1 MITKELIKAVTITLL
16 KRAET
21 TLPSDVKAALLSA
34 YEREVNEIAR
44 VQLAAMLE
52 NVRLAE
58 ELQRPICQD
67 TGLPLFF
74 VRLGRC
80 DALTLSELET
90 GIRDGVAAATERIP
104 LRSNVV
110 DPLTR
115 QGEGRNVGEKI
126 PYIHYA
132 VDPTVDGVEI
142 TVLPKG
148 GGSENV
154 SAFTILPPR
163 QEAETREAIKRF
175 VLQAVVE
182 AAGKPCPPTII
193 GVGLGGSADLAMAL
207 AKRALLRPVGARHQE
222 ERLARLEASILEA
235 VNQLGIGPMGLGGKT
250 TALDVHLE
258 FAGAHLT
265 SLPVAVNFQ
274 CWAARQARATIH
286 ANGRVE
292 YA

>member
-1 MITKELIKAVTITLL
+1 MITKEMITEVTITLL

-21 TLPSDVKAALLSA
+21 TLPSDVKAALRSA
-34 YEREVNEIAR
+34 YEREEQEIAK

-80 DALTLSELET
+80 DVLPLSELET
-90 GIRDGVAAATERIP
+90 GIRDGVAEATERIP

-132 VDPTVDGVEI
+132 VDPAVDGVEI

-154 SAFTILPPR
+154 SAFTVLPPW
-163 QEAETREAIKRF
+163 QEAEAREAIKRF
-175 VLQAVVE
+175 VLETVVE

-193 GVGLGGSADLAMAL
+193 GVGLGGSADLAMGL
-207 AKRALLRPVGARHQE
+207 AKLALVRAVGARHKE
-222 ERLARLEASILEA
+222 ERIARLELSILEA
-235 VNQLGIGPMGLGGKT
+235 VNQTGIGPMGLGGKT
-250 TALDVHLE
+250 TALDVHIE
-258 FAGAHLT
+258 IAGAHIT

-286 ANGRVE
+286 ADGRVE

>member
-1 MITKELIKAVTITLL
+1 MITQELIKEVTITLL

-115 QGEGRNVGEKI
+115 QGEGGNVGEKI
-126 PYIHYA
+126 PYINYA

>member
-34 YEREVNEIAR
+34 YEREGNEIAR

-80 DALTLSELET
+80 DVLPLSELEM
-90 GIRDGVAAATERIP
+90 GIRDGVAEATERIP

-115 QGEGRNVGEKI
+115 QGKGRNVGEKI
-126 PYIHYA
+126 PYIHYV
-132 VDPTVDGVEI
+132 VDPAVDGVEI

-154 SAFTILPPR
+154 SAFAILPPW
-163 QEAETREAIKRF
+163 QEAEAREAIKRF
-175 VLQAVVE
+175 VLETVVE

-207 AKRALLRPVGARHQE
+207 AKRALLRPIGARHKE
-222 ERLARLEASILEA
+222 ERLARLEASILAA
-235 VNQLGIGPMGLGGKT
+235 VNQTGIGPMGLGGKT
-250 TALDVHLE
+250 TALDVHIE
-258 FAGAHLT
+258 IAGAHIT

-286 ANGRVE
+286 ADGRVE

>member
-34 YEREVNEIAR
+34 YEREVSEIAR

-80 DALTLSELET
+80 DALTLSALET

-115 QGEGRNVGEKI
+115 QGEGGNVGEKI

-132 VDPTVDGVEI
+132 VDPAVDSVEL

-163 QEAETREAIKRF
+163 QEAEAKEAITRF
-175 VLQAVVE
+175 VLQTVVE

-193 GVGLGGSADLAMAL
+193 GIGLGGSADLAMAL

-222 ERLARLEASILEA
+222 ERLARLEASLLEA

-258 FAGAHLT
+258 VAGANLT

-286 ANGRVE
+286 PDGRVE

>member
-1 MITKELIKAVTITLL
+1 MITKGLITEITITLL

-21 TLPSDVKAALLSA
+21 TLPSDVKAALMSA

-80 DALTLSELET
+80 DALTLSELEA
-90 GIRDGVAAATERIP
+90 GIRDGVAEATERIP

-115 QGEGRNVGEKI
+115 QGEGGNVGEKM
-126 PYIHYA
+126 PYLHYA
-132 VDPTVDGVEI
+132 VDPAVDGVELR
-142 TVLPKG
+142 VLPKG

-154 SAFTILPPR
+154 SAFTILPPQR
-163 QEAETREAIKRF
+163 EAEAGEAITRF
-175 VLQAVVE
+175 VLEAVVE

-207 AKRALLRPVGARHQE
+207 TKRALLRPIGERHKD
-222 ERLARLEASILEA
+222 ERLARLEAGILEA
-235 VNQLGIGPMGLGGKT
+235 VNQTGIGPMGLGGKT

-258 FAGAHLT
+258 FAGAHIT

-286 ANGRVE
+286 TDGRVE

>member
-1 MITKELIKAVTITLL
+1 MITKEMIKAVTITLL

-21 TLPSDVKAALLSA
+21 TLPSDVKAALMSA

-90 GIRDGVAAATERIP
+90 GIRDGVVEATELIP

-115 QGEGRNVGEKI
+115 QDEGRNVGEKI